1 MTHADCEIDWPSV
14 AAALEREVETVMDAL
29 AEARSEQAEL
39 RSIMALKALQSLQC
53 VALTKDAG

>member
-39 RSIMALKALQSLQC
+39 MSVMALKALPSRRC
-53 VALTKDAG
+53 VA